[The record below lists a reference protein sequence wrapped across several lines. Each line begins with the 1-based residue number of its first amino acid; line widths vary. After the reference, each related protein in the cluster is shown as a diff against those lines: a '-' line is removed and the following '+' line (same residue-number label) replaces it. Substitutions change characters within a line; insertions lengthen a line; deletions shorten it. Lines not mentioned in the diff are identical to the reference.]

1 MLSEYAKMWVGVSS
15 GCEWVGVG
23 VSGREWLGVG
33 VLYQEVVTPKSQGKA

>member
-1 MLSEYAKMWVGVSS
+1 VGGC